1 MGGGEGENGVGAG
14 VKWGSGGK
22 RSKGG
27 DTGPLNLVRNSRQRD
42 EGKRD
47 PKGV

>member
-1 MGGGEGENGVGAG
+1 MGQGVGGGGYVGGGV
-14 VKWGSGGK
+14 K

-27 DTGPLNLVRNSRQRD
+27 DTRPLSLVRNSRQKD
-42 EGKRD
+42 EGKRG